1 MPVAIGVAANWV
13 KYTTVPATGNM
24 TFYWWTP
31 DPSFLDLN
39 PMVVKFPAFNARARS
54 ANILTSLATGASIN
68 TLVSADLSILSPLVE
83 KFADNVQYTLSQ
95 MDDILRDQK
104 DTGDSWEN
112 VTCRW
117 ILANR
122 DVWSQWIPDESECY
136 PGFGIFDSVLNE
148 FTDTRINATNK
159 IVCQAGP
166 PETLVGPCTAP
177 PVSGWF
183 LAEFLLCRCTK

>member
-1 MPVAIGVAANWV
+1 
-13 KYTTVPATGNM
+13 
-24 TFYWWTP
+24 
-31 DPSFLDLN
+31 
-39 PMVVKFPAFNARARS
+39 MVLKFPPYNARERA
-54 ANILTSLATGASIN
+54 ANILTTLSTGTSID

-122 DVWSQWIPDESECY
+122 DTWSQWIPDESECY

-159 IVCQAGP
+159 IVCQALP
-166 PETLVGPCTAP
+166 LVRLGLGQLCEA
-177 PVSGWF
+177 VSGWF
-183 LAEFLLCRCTK
+183 LTKFLLVVSWHRILEPE

>member
-1 MPVAIGVAANWV
+1 MQKYVIFNMPLAIAVAATWT

-24 TFYWWTP
+24 AFYWWTP

-39 PMVVKFPAFNARARS
+39 PMVVKFPAYNARARA
-54 ANILTSLATGASIN
+54 ANDLTSLATGTAID

-159 IVCQAGP
+159 IVCQALP
-166 PETLVGPCTAP
+166 WLVWCLEQLHKVA
-177 PVSGWF
+177 SG
-183 LAEFLLCRCTK
+183 